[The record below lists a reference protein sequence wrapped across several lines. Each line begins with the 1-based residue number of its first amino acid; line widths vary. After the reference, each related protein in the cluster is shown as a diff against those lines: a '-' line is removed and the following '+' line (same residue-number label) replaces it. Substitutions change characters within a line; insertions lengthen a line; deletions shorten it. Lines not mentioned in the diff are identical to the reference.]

1 MPLRPSKLPA
11 FRRCRAE
18 KNLRSQ
24 VVARL
29 DPLSIPRVCL
39 VRPSGAPVAGR
50 GQRCAVKTRRAITPA
65 TVAAMTLVA
74 GIAVTSTMPAFAV
87 GGTADSKLTRD
98 TSSAVAAAR
107 PQSFVA
113 AGVVQQSV
121 TRDAFAAEAKP
132 EVLVPIASLDAITA
146 TSGESTAAAAGAS
159 GAWVVPISGHISSG
173 YGPRPDAPVAGV
185 NLFHKGTDLA
195 GACGTPVLAASSGTV
210 EEASY
215 QGSYGNWILLD
226 NGGGIET
233 GYAHNSELMVSVGD
247 TVTAGEVIAL
257 RGSTGASTGCHLHFE
272 TRVDGEAVDAV
283 PFMAELGVPIG

>member
-1 MPLRPSKLPA
+1 MHRTNRLPNPAGHPAATPISTDALPSRRSLRASQE
-11 FRRCRAE
+11 AE
-18 KNLRSQ
+18 
-24 VVARL
+24 
-29 DPLSIPRVCL
+29 
-39 VRPSGAPVAGR
+39 
-50 GQRCAVKTRRAITPA
+50 RRASRRRSRPRA
-65 TVAAMTLVA
+65 SAAAAMSLVA
-74 GIAVTSTMPAFAV
+74 GLAVTSTMPAFAV
-87 GGTADSKLTRD
+87 GNAAEPAVGGATA
-98 TSSAVAAAR
+98 SAASAR

-132 EVLVPIASLDAITA
+132 EVLVPTASLAAITVGA
-146 TSGESTAAAAGAS
+146 DESTAAASGAS
-159 GAWVVPISGHISSG
+159 GTWVLPIAGRISDG

-195 GACGTPVLAASSGTV
+195 GACGTPVRAAAGGTV
-210 EEASY
+210 EEASS

-233 GYAHNSELMVSVGD
+233 GYAHNSTLVVGVGD

-272 TRVDGEAVDAV
+272 MRVDGEAVDPV
-283 PFMAELGVPIG
+283 PFMSALGVPLG

>member
-1 MPLRPSKLPA
+1 DLESLCMHRSSRASTPSPAGAETGTPSALPTRRSLREQESH
-11 FRRCRAE
+11 
-18 KNLRSQ
+18 
-24 VVARL
+24 
-29 DPLSIPRVCL
+29 
-39 VRPSGAPVAGR
+39 
-50 GQRCAVKTRRAITPA
+50 TRRASRRSSRPRVSA
-65 TVAAMTLVA
+65 VAAMTLVA